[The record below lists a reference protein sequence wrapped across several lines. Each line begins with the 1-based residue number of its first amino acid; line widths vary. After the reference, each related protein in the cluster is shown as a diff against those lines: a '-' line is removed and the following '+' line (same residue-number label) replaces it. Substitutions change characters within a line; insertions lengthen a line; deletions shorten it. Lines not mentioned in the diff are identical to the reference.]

1 MKMLRITLE
10 GKTYDVGVEV
20 LSDTAS
26 TAPLAGYAPSA
37 PLPPAVSPATT
48 VSASA
53 AAAPAPPAVTPTE
66 GCLVMA
72 SPMAGNVFKC
82 LVKPSDVVAHNQVLM
97 VLDAMK
103 METPIVAPFAGT
115 VRAVLVKEG
124 DSVEDG
130 HALLQLEG
138 QPH

>member
-20 LSDTAS
+20 LADS
-26 TAPLAGYAPSA
+26 TAPRADHAPSA
-37 PLPPAVSPATT
+37 PLQPVAPSAASLP
-48 VSASA
+48 ASA
-53 AAAPAPPAVTPTE
+53 AAAPALAAVSPSE
-66 GCLVMA
+66 GCRIVA

-82 LVKPSDVVAHNQVLM
+82 LVKQGDVVAYNQVLM

-103 METPIVAPFAGT
+103 METPIVAPFAGI

-130 HALLQLEG
+130 HALVQLER
-138 QPH
+138 QPQ

>member
-1 MKMLRITLE
+1 MKKLRITLE
-10 GKTYDVGVEV
+10 GKTYEVGVEV

-26 TAPLAGYAPSA
+26 TAPEAGHAASA
-37 PLPPAVSPATT
+37 PLQHVVSAATT
-48 VSASA
+48 LPAA
-53 AAAPAPPAVTPTE
+53 PAAAPAAASASASE
-66 GCLVMA
+66 GFLVMA

-82 LVKPSDVVAHNQVLM
+82 LVKPSDVVAHNQVLI

-115 VRAVLVKEG
+115 VRAVMVKEG

-130 HALLQLEG
+130 QALLQLEG
-138 QPH
+138 QPQ

>member
-10 GKTYDVGVEV
+10 GKTYDVGVE
-20 LSDTAS
+20 LLADTVT
-26 TAPLAGYAPSA
+26 TAPQTGHAPSA
-37 PLPPAVSPATT
+37 LLPSPATT
-48 VSASA
+48 LPASP
-53 AAAPAPPAVTPTE
+53 AAPAMTSVTAAE
-66 GCLVMA
+66 GCQIVA

-82 LVKPSDVVAHNQVLM
+82 LVQPSDVVAYNQVLL

-103 METPIVAPFAGT
+103 METAIVAPFAGT

-138 QPH
+138 QPQ

>member
-20 LSDTAS
+20 LADTAS
-26 TAPLAGYAPSA
+26 MAPQAAYAPSA
-37 PLPPAVSPATT
+37 PVQPVVSPAVPASPATAPAT
-48 VSASA
+48 AAVSA
-53 AAAPAPPAVTPTE
+53 PE
-66 GCLVMA
+66 GCLIMA

-82 LVKPSDVVAHNQVLM
+82 LVKPSDVVAHHQVLI

-138 QPH
+138 QPQ